1 MAWADVPAKLAGYRT
16 MEYGGDRQADA
27 LLAAY
32 GGIRRNADGSA
43 DYSLVYVPDSEKTPL
58 EQELDYR
65 IGACENLAKG
75 RGWSRNQLNQV

>member
-1 MAWADVPAKLAGYRT
+1 MAWVDVPAKLAGYRT
-16 MEYGGDRQADA
+16 MEYGGDTQANS

-32 GGIRRNADGSA
+32 GGMRRVED
-43 DYSLVYVPDSEKTPL
+43 DVTYSLDFVPDSEKAPL
-58 EQELDYR
+58 EAELDYR

>member
-1 MAWADVPAKLAGYRT
+1 MAWVDVPAKLAGYRT

-32 GGIRRNADGSA
+32 GGIRRNGNEAV
-43 DYSLVYVPDSEKTPL
+43 YSLDFVPPSEQKPL
-58 EQELDYR
+58 EDELDYR

-75 RGWSRNQLNQV
+75 RGWSREQLNQV